1 MIVFEVTGTEQHPVY
16 KELEAANLD
25 RQYGFLHSIVEA
37 SLKLGRP
44 FLSQQVLRAL
54 NYHAIACLHVNAGE
68 FRPCEVRVGHY
79 EPPMRHK
86 VPALMDDLVNTVNLI
101 WERTDAVALASFV
114 LWKINQIH
122 PFING
127 NGRTARA
134 ACHFVLCVKLG
145 QWLPG
150 APIVPELLRKHRDEY
165 VAALRYADEQE
176 AQGAENPL
184 EELAQLVAR
193 LLDEQLNG
201 AA

>member
-1 MIVFEVTGTEQHPVY
+1 MIVFEITGTEDNPVY
-16 KELEAANLD
+16 RELEAANLD
-25 RQYGFLHSIVEA
+25 RQYGFLRSIVEA

-54 NYHAIACLHVNAGE
+54 NYHAIACLHVSAGE
-68 FRPCEVRVGHY
+68 FRPCPVYVGDY
-79 EPPMRHK
+79 EPPAHYRMQ
-86 VPALMDDLVNTVNLI
+86 ALMDDLVNTVNI
-101 WERTDAVALASFV
+101 AWEKTDPVALASFV

-145 QWLPG
+145 RWLPG
-150 APIVPELLRKHRDEY
+150 APIVPELLRRHRDEY
-165 VAALRYADEQE
+165 VAALRLADERE
-176 AQGAENPL
+176 VRGAASPL
-184 EELAQLVAR
+184 EELAKLVER

-201 AA
+201 SE